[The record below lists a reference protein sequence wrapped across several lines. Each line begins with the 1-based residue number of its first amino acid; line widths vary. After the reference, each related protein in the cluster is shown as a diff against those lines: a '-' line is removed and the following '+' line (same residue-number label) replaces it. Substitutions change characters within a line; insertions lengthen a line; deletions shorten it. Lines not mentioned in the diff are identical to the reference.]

1 MEELQ
6 KNTNYEL
13 KIKESGTGINK
24 KYEIVINKDGGE
36 YKKTQNL
43 ENDLENGNKQ
53 IINITEN
60 EFDNLIAQH
69 NNSINQV
76 GNYKFQLS
84 GLQQFN
90 EGGNR
95 VISLDN

>member
-43 ENDLENGNKQ
+43 EN
-53 IINITEN
+53 

>member
-43 ENDLENGNKQ
+43 EN
-53 IINITEN
+53 
-60 EFDNLIAQH
+60 EFDNLIARH

-90 EGGNR
+90 EGGKR

>member
-36 YKKTQNL
+36 YKKT
-43 ENDLENGNKQ
+43 
-53 IINITEN
+53 
-60 EFDNLIAQH
+60 
-69 NNSINQV
+69 
-76 GNYKFQLS
+76 
-84 GLQQFN
+84 
-90 EGGNR
+90 
-95 VISLDN
+95 